1 MNPEENKRMLALA
14 CTVADMKTENMEL
27 VEHVKNLVD
36 EYNNV
41 ANQLN
46 EKKWSNEEA
55 PSKQTL
61 DELQQMKEQC
71 DKLEKTNKELRR
83 FAKAM
88 HAFVKDKNLNM
99 IKGTSCKYR
108 QGKVAVSSTACL
120 KCSSCLDVIGVNG
133 VNGVICDKRLIE
145 ECGVSPYDE

>member
-1 MNPEENKRMLALA
+1 MKEEENKRMLALA
-14 CTVADMKTENMEL
+14 CTVADLKTENMYLAQRVQE
-27 VEHVKNLVD
+27 LVD

-46 EKKWSNEEA
+46 EKKYKEESQ
-55 PSKQTL
+55 SKQTL

-71 DKLEKTNKELRR
+71 DKLEKTNKELWR

-88 HAFVKDKNLNM
+88 HTFVIDKNLNM
-99 IKGTSCKYR
+99 INGTSCKYR

>member
-1 MNPEENKRMLALA
+1 MTTEENKRILALA
-14 CTVADMKTENMEL
+14 CTVADMKTENMYLAQRVQE
-27 VEHVKNLVD
+27 LVD

-61 DELQQMKEQC
+61 DELEQMREQC
-71 DKLEKTNKELRR
+71 DKLEKTNKELKR
-83 FAKAM
+83 FESALKT
-88 HAFVKDKNLNM
+88 FVLDKGLC
-99 IKGTSCKYR
+99 IKKETPCKYYK
-108 QGKVAVSSTACL
+108 GKFAVGSTTCL
-120 KCSSCLDVIGVNG
+120 GCLSYLGDLG
-133 VNGVICDKRLIE
+133 VNGVICEKRLIE

>member
-1 MNPEENKRMLALA
+1 MHSSRLEDR
-14 CTVADMKTENMEL
+14 
-27 VEHVKNLVD
+27 EHVFGAAGAELVD

-41 ANQLN
+41 AHQLN

-61 DELQQMKEQC
+61 DELQQMREQC
-71 DKLEKTNKELRR
+71 EKLERENKELRR

-88 HAFVKDKNLNM
+88 HTFVIDKNLNM

-133 VNGVICDKRLIE
+133 VNGVICEKRLAE
-145 ECGVSPYDE
+145 ACAVFPSHD